1 MQQIIASITQRGQVT
16 IPASVRKLLGAK
28 PKGKIS
34 FHIEGNEVRLLPTAF
49 TLEGVYGSVRP
60 HKRPES
66 FKKLF
71 RKAKEEKARR
81 QALAM
86 KNT

>member
-1 MQQIIASITQRGQVT
+1 MT
-16 IPASVRKLLGAK
+16 IPVSVRKLLGAK

-34 FHIEGNEVRLLPTAF
+34 FQIDGDEVRLLPTPF

-60 HKRPES
+60 RKRPES

-71 RKAKEEKARR
+71 LKAKEEKAR
-81 QALAM
+81 QQILAM
-86 KNT
+86 RNA